1 MQDILASGDV
11 LAAACN
17 RNLEF
22 ERTYEYLEKT
32 TLEGQEI
39 GHVAGLKRGTAQLN
53 NLSGSALDNSETGTL
68 FFDETAR
75 QWAETN
81 TLMFCTWIDQPG
93 EPTERVISF
102 FAYITRYRAVR
113 NNNEPANFDIDLVW
127 TSYDVG
133 ELCPIV
139 TFDNEI
145 TAPEEFATT
154 YEFTPSPFINS
165 YSIAL
170 YQDGDL
176 IETQTKENTGALI
189 TGSFDP
195 VDQDSLYTVQ
205 ITPIGYGSE
214 LCPYAFFS
222 YSVPCPVLT
231 LDVGETGVDVTLV
244 PPEGITRVSV
254 QILDSLDPLNVLDAE
269 TTDAP
274 FPDPFTTSFTG
285 LDEDTQYWVRI
296 YQRIVVDSVVQYARF
311 CSPVP
316 FTTGEPLPDGV
327 TVGNQSVGGASITG
341 VTNDGVAFITD
352 ATQAFPVTGGQQL
365 DGDHAGFTG
374 QIKVDVTVTANAAIS
389 LTVNGIFVQ
398 CLDAATSGAYY
409 FDSETYLVSDQIT
422 IILQDGECA

>member
-1 MQDILASGDV
+1 MPVRYLASTSILYMQDILASGDV

-53 NLSGSALDNSETGTL
+53 NLSGSALDNTESGTL

-75 QWAETN
+75 QWAEAN

-93 EPTERVISF
+93 EPSERVISF

-113 NNNEPANFDIDLVW
+113 NNNEPANFDLDLVW

-139 TFDNEI
+139 TFENEI

-165 YSIAL
+165 YSIDL

-176 IETQTKENTGALI
+176 IETQTKENTGETI

-195 VDQDSLYTVQ
+195 VTQDLLYTVQ

-296 YQRIVVDSVVQYARF
+296 YQRIVVDSVVQYAKF

-316 FTTGEPLPDGV
+316 FTTGEPYVPPVGNPF
-327 TVGNQSVGGASITG
+327 TVGLGTTRSQACINSTDNPTVVYSVAISYAEGILLFSDSGLANPLIGYNYIVLQGQSIIRNLDS
-341 VTNDGVAFITD
+341 
-352 ATQAFPVTGGQQL
+352 VTGEVGT
-365 DGDHAGFTG
+365 DTG
-374 QIKVDVTVTANAAIS
+374 
-389 LTVNGIFVQ
+389 
-398 CLDAATSGAYY
+398 
-409 FDSETYLVSDQIT
+409 IT
-422 IILQDGECA
+422 C